1 MESTDDIENLGT
13 LVGEVLKYW
22 FCAMVD
28 FRITYFSSF
37 VMNVWKQHLL
47 KNQNITMIHT
57 SLISNISFQLYLNK
71 LLEEICIC
79 IYFMAKF
86 HIVYNDAIISL
97 KVLAS

>member
-22 FCAMVD
+22 FWAMVD

-57 SLISNISFQLYLNK
+57 SLISNISLQLYLNK
-71 LLEEICIC
+71 LLEEIYIC